1 MNNLPS
7 LEAVS
12 EEVNK
17 YIPVWRIRQA
27 AEQATNYVMNY
38 TEAEAKVREATNEDP
53 WGPPGPILQEITRYT
68 QMHTES
74 YRKKSKKI
82 LNFYS

>member
-68 QMHTES
+68 QMHKAEGS
-74 YRKKSKKI
+74 AVC
-82 LNFYS
+82 